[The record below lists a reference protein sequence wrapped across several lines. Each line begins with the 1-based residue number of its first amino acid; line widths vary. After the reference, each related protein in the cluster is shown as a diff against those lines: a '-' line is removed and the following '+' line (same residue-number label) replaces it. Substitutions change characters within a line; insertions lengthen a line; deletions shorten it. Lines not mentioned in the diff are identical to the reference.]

1 MSYFFIKYITHAKLG
16 QAEKEA
22 FATAFP
28 AYEGE
33 LYYSCVDRGTD
44 PVVGAADDGQMPVFL
59 FHSCFGENDVL
70 PLALR
75 FDMTMNG
82 NTNQMRLPLVGEN
95 FAFEPSKTYRLNLTV
110 KTTLI
115 TLTVEILHDS
125 NWDDGS
131 TPPED
136 VGKGTEIITLGSWN
150 LNDWQ
155 NGSTGNPDDPEII
168 G

>member
-1 MSYFFIKYITHAKLG
+1 
-16 QAEKEA
+16 
-22 FATAFP
+22 
-28 AYEGE
+28 
-33 LYYSCVDRGTD
+33 
-44 PVVGAADDGQMPVFL
+44 
-59 FHSCFGENDVL
+59 
-70 PLALR
+70 
-75 FDMTMNG
+75 
-82 NTNQMRLPLVGEN
+82 LVGEN